1 MRTLQFTTLNLFQS
15 QLHKAERKGQEE
27 RVQRC
32 TQGNEVNYNRRSV
45 LIKVK
50 DTNDTTDL

>member
-1 MRTLQFTTLNLFQS
+1 MQFTTLNLFQS

-27 RVQRC
+27 RVQQS
-32 TQGNEVNYNRRSV
+32 TQENKVYNYNRRSV